1 MDHIHEVDNEPKIK
15 VGVSH
20 GDFNGISYEIIIKTF
35 SDQRVLELMTPV
47 VYGSSK
53 VASYHRK
60 VMNVKDFNFNL
71 IKKPEQ
77 AAHRRANLLNI
88 FEEEVKI
95 ELGKPSQIAG
105 ELAVLSLD
113 AAATDLIDGKID
125 VLVTAPFNKQTI
137 QSEDF
142 HFPGH
147 TEYLARK
154 FESDD
159 YLMLMV
165 SGNLRIGM
173 VTGHIPLQDVPTV
186 VTENLL
192 LRKIRIMHESLIRD
206 FGITKPKIAI
216 LAMNPHASDQGLIGD
231 EEQKVLIPT
240 IERAQQQ
247 GKLVFGP
254 FPADGFFGSNN
265 FTQFDGVL
273 AMYHDQGMLPFK
285 TMAFE
290 SGVNYTAGLPFI
302 RTSPAHGT
310 AYEIAGK
317 GEAQPDSFRAALYLA
332 KDIFA
337 NRKQHDEISRRP
349 LRKQRLDETGII
361 DELPENNDQK
371 DELLDTGISSL

>member
-1 MDHIHEVDNEPKIK
+1 MDHIHEVDHEPKIK

-20 GDFNGISYEIIIKTF
+20 GDLNGISYEIIIKTF

-60 VMNVKDFNFNL
+60 VLHVKDFNFNL

-88 FEEEVKI
+88 VDTEVKI
-95 ELGKPSQIAG
+95 ELGNPSPVAG
-105 ELAVLSLD
+105 ELAYKSLE
-113 AAATDLIDGKID
+113 AATQDLQDGRID

-137 QSEDF
+137 QSDNF

-147 TEYLARK
+147 TEYLAQK
-154 FESDD
+154 FEAKDH
-159 YLMLMV
+159 LMLMV

-173 VTGHIPLQDVPTV
+173 VTGHIPLQEVPKV
-186 VTENLL
+186 VTQDLL
-192 LRKIRIMHESLIRD
+192 LRKIRIMHDSLVRD

-216 LAMNPHASDQGLIGD
+216 LAMNPHASDHGLIGD
-231 EEQKVLIPT
+231 EEERVIIPT
-240 IERAQQQ
+240 IERAQKN

-265 FTQFDGVL
+265 FTQFDGIL

-290 SGVNYTAGLPFI
+290 SGVNYTAGLPVI

-332 KDIFA
+332 KDIYK
-337 NRKQHDEISRRP
+337 NRTMHDEINRKP
-349 LRKQRLDETGII
+349 LRKQRLEETGIV
-361 DELPENNDQK
+361 DELPDTPDQG
-371 DELLDTGISSL
+371 DELLDTGISAM